1 MRSAT
6 SWKVK
11 VIHWARTMSRRE
23 EIRPY
28 RRLLGMLRSDSGFRA
43 FHEGRSQ
50 ALPQFY
56 DREYERMLG
65 PYSKL
70 LSRAD
75 RTPDL
80 TQLSPA
86 SASGE
91 KQNLAWP
98 VKRGVPLGRG
108 SLAAEGFDSAPSLRA
123 HQLLAGPPRLE
134 TDET

>member
-1 MRSAT
+1 
-6 SWKVK
+6 
-11 VIHWARTMSRRE
+11 
-23 EIRPY
+23 
-28 RRLLGMLRSDSGFRA
+28 
-43 FHEGRSQ
+43 
-50 ALPQFY
+50 
-56 DREYERMLG
+56 MLG

-91 KQNLAWP
+91 KQSLAWP
-98 VKRGVPLGRG
+98 AERGLPLSKE
-108 SLAAEGFDSAPSLRA
+108 SLAEEGFDSAPGLRA
-123 HQLLAGPPRLE
+123 HQLLASPPRLE